1 MLTIELLPEEL
12 DEAVQ
17 LYREVVVPAAQRQQ
31 GFRAILLMTDRA
43 TGLIRSI
50 IVWDSKD
57 DNFEEPTYQNVLAA
71 FNNKI
76 TIKSFTRE
84 GYDVSAMGGP
94 RNGPPNPPPFGAP
107 RRSR

>member
-31 GFRAILLMTDRA
+31 GFRGILLMTDRA
-43 TGLIRSI
+43 KGMVRSI
-50 IVWDSKD
+50 VLWDSAE

-71 FNNKI
+71 FKNRI

-84 GYDVSAMGGP
+84 GYDVSA
-94 RNGPPNPPPFGAP
+94 RA
-107 RRSR
+107 